1 MNKSKWLWEFSKR
14 LVVMCVV
21 LYAVIQVYSMAV
33 MVVSRDFSALP
44 ILIEQSTYVMV
55 TCVFGYCVKAGA
67 ENVVKIYQR
76 KKNKEDGYESEQTDT
91 YEE

>member
-33 MVVSRDFSALP
+33 MVVSSDFSALS
-44 ILIEQSTYVMV
+44 ILNEQVTDVMK
-55 TCVFGYCVKAGA
+55 TCVFGYFVKAGA
-67 ENVVKIYQR
+67 ENVIREYRR
-76 KKNKEDGYESEQTDT
+76 KKEDNTNDEY
-91 YEE
+91 

>member
-1 MNKSKWLWEFSKR
+1 MNKGKWLWEFSKR

-33 MVVSRDFSALP
+33 MVVSSDFSALS
-44 ILIEQSTYVMV
+44 ILNEQVTDVMK
-55 TCVFGYCVKAGA
+55 TCVFGYFVKAGA
-67 ENVVKIYQR
+67 ENVIREYRR
-76 KKNKEDGYESEQTDT
+76 KKEEKYEPEQTDT

>member
-1 MNKSKWLWEFSKR
+1 MNKGKWLWEFSKR

-33 MVVSRDFSALP
+33 MVVSRDFSALS
-44 ILIEQSTYVMV
+44 ILNEQVTDVMK
-55 TCVFGYCVKAGA
+55 TCVFGYFVKAGA
-67 ENVVKIYQR
+67 ENVIREFRR
-76 KKNKEDGYESEQTDT
+76 KKEDGYESEQTDT

>member
-33 MVVSRDFSALP
+33 MVVSRDFSALS
-44 ILIEQSTYVMV
+44 ILNEQVTDVMK
-55 TCVFGYCVKAGA
+55 TCVFGYFVKAGA
-67 ENVVKIYQR
+67 ENVIREYRR
-76 KKNKEDGYESEQTDT
+76 KKEEKYESEQTDT

>member
-33 MVVSRDFSALP
+33 MVVSRDFSALS
-44 ILIEQSTYVMV
+44 ILNEQVTDVMK
-55 TCVFGYCVKAGA
+55 TCVFGYFVKAGA
-67 ENVVKIYQR
+67 ENVIREYRR
-76 KKNKEDGYESEQTDT
+76 KKEDNTNDEY
-91 YEE
+91 